1 MAPEKEGDE
10 DDDDSDGWS
19 DVSVMEDTSTNYNIL
34 VADNKVQDH
43 LLPELQQNTSLIE
56 SQVEC
61 IESKPKV
68 IVGI

>member
-34 VADNKVQDH
+34 VADDRVQVPFI
-43 LLPELQQNTSLIE
+43 PELQQNSSRIE

-68 IVGI
+68 IVV